1 MRSPVNFFESVII
14 AWESVIAN
22 KLRSLLTMLGI
33 IIGVSSVITVSALG
47 QSGRAAI
54 NKEMDAFGA
63 NRFSIYYRYDSD
75 DPITDADGF
84 TLQDVVT
91 IKEISPAVENM
102 APISWDSA
110 NIRSKGKEIGVEIVA
125 TTADYTEIANLKLDA
140 GRFFSNE
147 DDDAKRYVAVIS
159 ESLAKELFSSSAA
172 IGKKIMVSNRPF
184 KVIGV
189 LAREESI
196 FSMGMDSK
204 LMYIPISTYFS
215 FSGSNWIN
223 NIEGKAVSQTEVDK
237 AIEHSLN
244 ILHRRHR
251 NENKYNGWNSQKEI
265 DSVNQ
270 VTGIVTLVI
279 SAIAGISLL
288 VGGIGIMNIMLV
300 SVTERTRE
308 IGIRKALGAR
318 ETDIMIQFLIEALV
332 LSFSGGILG
341 MFLGFG
347 LSQIIAMFIKIPAV
361 ISWQMIALAF
371 AFSAVVG
378 VCFGLYPARKAAY
391 QDPIEALRYE

>member
-1 MRSPVNFFESVII
+1 
-14 AWESVIAN
+14 
-22 KLRSLLTMLGI
+22 
-33 IIGVSSVITVSALG
+33 
-47 QSGRAAI
+47 
-54 NKEMDAFGA
+54 
-63 NRFSIYYRYDSD
+63 
-75 DPITDADGF
+75 
-84 TLQDVVT
+84 
-91 IKEISPAVENM
+91 
-102 APISWDSA
+102 
-110 NIRSKGKEIGVEIVA
+110 
-125 TTADYTEIANLKLDA
+125 
-140 GRFFSNE
+140 
-147 DDDAKRYVAVIS
+147 
-159 ESLAKELFSSSAA
+159 
-172 IGKKIMVSNRPF
+172 MVSNRPF

-196 FSMGMDSK
+196 FSMGQDSK

-237 AIEHSLN
+237 AIDHSLS

-251 NENKYNGWNSQKEI
+251 NKDKYQAWNSQKEM
-265 DSVNQ
+265 DSVNR
-270 VTGIVTLVI
+270 VTGIVALVI

-318 ETDIMIQFLIEALV
+318 ESDIMMQFLIESLV
-332 LSFSGGILG
+332 LSFFGGTIG

-347 LSQIIAMFIKIPAV
+347 VSKIIAGLIKMPTV
-361 ISWQMIALAF
+361 VSWQMIALAF
-371 AFSAVVG
+371 TFSAGVG

>member
-1 MRSPVNFFESVII
+1 MNFFESIII
-14 AWESVIAN
+14 AWESIVAN

-33 IIGVSSVITVSALG
+33 IIGVSSVITISALG
-47 QSGRAAI
+47 QGGRAAI

-63 NRFSIYYRYDSD
+63 NRFGIYYKYNPDN
-75 DPITDADGF
+75 PITDADVF
-84 TLQDVVT
+84 TLQDVLA
-91 IKEISPAVENM
+91 IKEISPAVESI
-102 APISWDSA
+102 APISWDTTS
-110 NIRSKGKEIGVEIVA
+110 IRSKGKEIGVEIAA
-125 TTADYTEIANLKLDA
+125 TTADYAKIANLKLDA

-147 DDDAKRYVAVIS
+147 DVNAKRFVAIIS
-159 ESLAKELFSSSAA
+159 ESLAKELFGSSTA

-184 KVIGV
+184 NIIGV

-196 FSMGMDSK
+196 FSMGQDSK

-215 FSGSNWIN
+215 YSGTNWIN
-223 NIEGKAVSQTEVDK
+223 GIQGKAVSQNEVDR
-237 AIEHSLN
+237 AIEHSLS

-251 NENKYNGWNSQKEI
+251 NEDKYDAWNSQKEM

-308 IGIRKALGAR
+308 IGIRKALGAQ
-318 ETDIMIQFLIEALV
+318 EIDIMIQFLIESLV
-332 LSFSGGILG
+332 LSFSGGVLG
-341 MFLGFG
+341 MFIGFG
-347 LSQIIAMFIKIPAV
+347 VSKIIALFIKIPTF
-361 ISWQMIALAF
+361 ISWQMVAIAF
-371 AFSAVVG
+371 TFSAGVG
-378 VCFGLYPARKAAY
+378 ICFGLYPARKAAY

>member
-1 MRSPVNFFESVII
+1 MRSQVNFFESIII
-14 AWESVIAN
+14 AWESLIAN

-47 QSGRAAI
+47 QGGRAAI

-63 NRFSIYYRYDSD
+63 NRFGIYYKSNSEN
-75 DPITDADGF
+75 PITDADIF
-84 TLQDVVT
+84 TLQDVLA
-91 IKEISPAVENM
+91 IKEISHAVESM
-102 APISWDSA
+102 APVSWDSA
-110 NIRSKGKEIGVEIVA
+110 SIRSKGKEIGIEIVA
-125 TTADYTEIANLKLDA
+125 TTADYAKIANLKLDA
-140 GRFFSNE
+140 GRFMNHE
-147 DDDAKRYVAVIS
+147 DDNAKRYVAVVS
-159 ESLAKELFSSSAA
+159 ESLAKELFGSSMA

-184 KVIGV
+184 KIIGV

-196 FSMGMDSK
+196 FSAGQDSK

-215 FSGSNWIN
+215 YSGTNWIN
-223 NIEGKAVSQTEVDK
+223 NLEGKAVSQTDVDK
-237 AIEHSLN
+237 AIQHSLT

-251 NENKYNGWNSQKEI
+251 TNDRYDAWNSQKEI
-265 DSVNQ
+265 DSVNK

-318 ETDIMIQFLIEALV
+318 EIDIMIQFLIEALV
-332 LSFSGGILG
+332 LSFSGGVLG
-341 MFLGFG
+341 LVTGFG
-347 LSQIIAMFIKIPAV
+347 ISKIIAWFIKIPTF
-361 ISWQMIALAF
+361 ISLQMIALAF
-371 AFSAVVG
+371 TFSAVVG
-378 VCFGLYPARKAAY
+378 ICFGLYPARKAAY

>member
-1 MRSPVNFFESVII
+1 MNFFESIVI
-14 AWESVIAN
+14 AWESIVAN
-22 KLRSLLTMLGI
+22 KMRSLLTMLGI

-47 QSGRAAI
+47 QGGRSAI
-54 NKEMDAFGA
+54 NKEMDSFGA
-63 NRFSIYYRYDSD
+63 NRFGIYYNYNPDN
-75 DPITDADGF
+75 PITDADAF
-84 TLQDVVT
+84 TLQDVAV
-91 IKEISPAVENM
+91 IKDISPVVEDI
-102 APISWDSA
+102 APINWDKV
-110 NIRSKGKEIGVEIVA
+110 NIQSRGKEIGVQIVA
-125 TTADYTEIANLKLDA
+125 TTADYVRIANLKLDA
-140 GRFFSNE
+140 GRFFSHE
-147 DDDAKRYVAVIS
+147 DDNAKKHVAIIS
-159 ESLAKELFSSSAA
+159 ESLSKELFNSSVA
-172 IGKKIMVSNRPF
+172 IGKKIMVGNRPF
-184 KVIGV
+184 KVIG
-189 LAREESI
+189 LLGREESV
-196 FSMGMDSK
+196 FSMGQDSK

-237 AIEHSLN
+237 AIDHSLS

-251 NENKYNGWNSQKEI
+251 NKDKYQAWNSQKEM
-265 DSVNQ
+265 DSVNR
-270 VTGIVTLVI
+270 VTGIVALVI

-318 ETDIMIQFLIEALV
+318 ESDIMMQFLIESLV
-332 LSFSGGILG
+332 LSFFGGTIG

-347 LSQIIAMFIKIPAV
+347 VSKIIAGLIKMPTV
-361 ISWQMIALAF
+361 VSWQMIALAF
-371 AFSAVVG
+371 TFSAGVG